1 MSRPHILDAPTGPS
15 VTPPQSPRLTRRGR
29 LLLGLA
35 VIAALAGATAAVAVA
50 GEMHDD
56 SRHHY
61 LGANHWPAQ
70 GEAAYVIDHGQP
82 QLGPHQIPAPIA
94 SVAKVMT
101 AYVVLHD
108 LPLRPGQNGPSL
120 TVTRR
125 DVADTN
131 RRAAEGQSV
140 VAVRA
145 GERLSERDA
154 LMAMLLPSANNVAT
168 MLARFDAG
176 SVPAFVAEMNATAHS
191 LGMAATTYTDPSG
204 FDPRTA
210 STAADQ
216 LKLARAIAHNRTF
229 DRMVRTRTYR
239 LPVVGVVHNTDIL
252 LGTEGFVGTKTGSD
266 DPAGSCF
273 MFRVRRWI
281 VRHRRGR
288 MVTIIGVVLGQ
299 PGDNLIVSGQY
310 AARQL
315 VDAVAPAAPTP

>member
-1 MSRPHILDAPTGPS
+1 MSRPHVLDAPTGPS
-15 VTPPQSPRLTRRGR
+15 LPPPQPRRLTRRGR
-29 LLLGLA
+29 LLFGLA
-35 VIAALAGATAAVAVA
+35 VIAALGVATAAVAIA
-50 GEMHDD
+50 SEMRND

-70 GEAAYVIDHGQP
+70 GQAAYLIGNGQP
-82 QLGPHQIPAPIA
+82 HLGPHQIPAPIA
-94 SVAKVMT
+94 SIAKVMT
-101 AYVVLHD
+101 AAVVLHD
-108 LPLRPGQNGPSL
+108 LPLRRGQDGPSL
-120 TVTRR
+120 TVTKR

-131 RRAAEGQSV
+131 RRAGEDQSV

-176 SVPAFVAEMNATAHS
+176 SVPAFVAKMNATARS
-191 LGMAATTYTDPSG
+191 LGMTATTYTDPSG
-204 FDPRTA
+204 FDPRTV

-216 LKLARAIAHNRTF
+216 LKLARVVAHNRTF

-239 LPVVGVVHNTDIL
+239 LPVAGVVQNTDIL
-252 LGTEGFVGTKTGSD
+252 LGTQGFVGTKTGSD
-266 DPAGSCF
+266 DQAGSCF
-273 MFRVRRWI
+273 MFRVQRWI

-299 PGDNLIVSGQY
+299 PGHNLITSGQY

-315 VDAVAPAAPTP
+315 LDAVAPTAPTP